1 MATVNAGKWGIGY
14 GTQSTNFNSARTS
27 NGTVSNQS
35 TSSNTAALRATRAGG
50 RAGTNYRMYRFFC
63 AFDVSAY
70 ASGYTISG
78 LSLKF
83 RSTNSGTGG
92 ISGVPCVVLKSTAQ
106 GNADTDLAGS
116 DFYSSVDYST
126 AYSNATG
133 GVAWPDLST
142 DASIALNATAIADFS
157 GSYLKLVVVQYAND
171 YSNTAGGSDYSHY
184 GYINLATGGTG
195 YVPYLDF
202 TATPTGYGNDVI
214 GVSSA
219 NIDEV
224 ISVATANINEI
235 IGA

>member
-1 MATVNAGKWGIGY
+1 MATVNAGKYGIGY
-14 GTQSTNFNSARTS
+14 GTESTNFNSARTS
-27 NGTVSNQS
+27 NGTNVANQS
-35 TSSNTAALRATRAGG
+35 TSSNTAALRATRAAS
-50 RAGTNYRMYRFFC
+50 RAGTEYRMYRFFC

-92 ISGVPCVVLKSTAQ
+92 ISGVPCVVLKSSAQ
-106 GNADTDLAGS
+106 GNADTDLATS

-126 AYSNATG
+126 LYSAAPVTWADLNA
-133 GVAWPDLST
+133 
-142 DASIALNATAIADFS
+142 DASITLNATAIADFS

-171 YSNTAGGSDYSHY
+171 YSNTAGTSDYSHY
-184 GYINLATGGTG
+184 GYASFSGSG

>member
-1 MATVNAGKWGIGY
+1 MATVNAGKYGIGY
-14 GTQSTNFNSARTS
+14 GTESTNFNSARTS
-27 NGTVSNQS
+27 NGTNVSNQS
-35 TSSNTAALRATRAGG
+35 TSSNTAALRATRAAGRGG
-50 RAGTNYRMYRFFC
+50 TEYRMYRFFC

-92 ISGVPCVVLKSTAQ
+92 ISGVPCVVLKSSAQ
-106 GNADTDLAGS
+106 GNADTDLATS

-184 GYINLATGGTG
+184 GYASFSGSG